1 MSLTGRC
8 WKLMALIWKVME
20 TLGGGAWLTDVS
32 HRGLLWED
40 VPLRWFFSTSWLFWV
55 EKSLTCALQSILY
68 LFVSGTKQ
76 RIQLTCFKISGS
88 TSWYEIF
95 LFLNSFRY
103 LHYFH
108 IHPYVYHFTASL
120 LSLQFVYRNI

>member
-1 MSLTGRC
+1 MSLTGRH
-8 WKLMALIWKVME
+8 WRLMALIWKVME
-20 TLGGGAWLTDVS
+20 TLEVEPDWQTSVTEACSGKMY
-32 HRGLLWED
+32 LWNDFSLHSGCSELRSLWH
-40 VPLRWFFSTSWLFWV
+40 VPPIYT
-55 EKSLTCALQSILY
+55 IP
-68 LFVSGTKQ
+68 FVSGPKQ

-108 IHPYVYHFTASL
+108 IHSYVYHFTDSL